1 MFRLFV
7 SGPGMDP
14 WRLGWKKISMAD
26 STVHSKQ
33 PLAFE
38 YGWPCYSVLF
48 LWVLSGKWL
57 SPSCKAAS
65 VPKTSTEMSQ
75 SAGAPHSLTEVS
87 YPPVT
92 LPQKARAILQ
102 ARYWLNIT
110 KLLCDKIPKKQA
122 RYLRG
127 ALDRRTNPPTLLC
140 LLQEPWASG
149 SLSYGSILTLLQPFP
164 SCCSL
169 SYRLFKSLQSVHP
182 KTKRTHYRAGKDILW
197 KLQIMPRSCEPWSL
211 VPIWEPLNSLGII
224 YLCIRHKICD

>member
-1 MFRLFV
+1 MFRVLAWILGDLAGRKSQWQTPQCIQNNPWLLSMVDLVTPFSSCGCFLE
-7 SGPGMDP
+7 SG
-14 WRLGWKKISMAD
+14 
-26 STVHSKQ
+26 
-33 PLAFE
+33 
-38 YGWPCYSVLF
+38 
-48 LWVLSGKWL
+48 WVLPVKQL
-57 SPSCKAAS
+57 VFPRQAQTCLK
-65 VPKTSTEMSQ
+65 
-75 SAGAPHSLTEVS
+75 SAWAPHSLTEVS

-122 RYLRG
+122 RYLHG

-169 SYRLFKSLQSVHP
+169 SYRLFKGPQSVHS
-182 KTKRTHYRAGKDILW
+182 KTRRTHYRAGKDILW

-211 VPIWEPLNSLGII
+211 VSIWEPLNSLGII